1 MLRKLLFTV
10 AITLQIN
17 ALSQNKIDGQTID
30 SNTKQAV
37 SYVYITVNNQAASLL
52 TDIDGRFELHSVQF
66 PVTLHFRAIGY
77 KPDSVTLSDKDWPK
91 FLKIEMLPVPIN
103 LEEINILSDQ
113 ARMRYNPIAFS
124 AVSQKKIIL
133 EVGDKPLPE
142 VLNFTPGLFANREGG
157 GSGDASLRIRGF
169 EQENIA
175 VLLNGVPVNGAE
187 NGLVYWNNWM
197 GLSEIATSIQV
208 QRGIGASKVA
218 LNSVGGTVNIV
229 TFGGGQ
235 DRKLSASLQ
244 TTDYGNKKFSIA
256 FQSGLTNKGWN
267 VSLLASRTVG
277 EGYIAGTYVDGWAY
291 FASFS
296 KEISSRQR
304 VVMSILGGPERHGQR
319 NQKLSKA
326 EIDQYGYDYNKEWGL
341 LNGELKNS
349 SENFYHKPHLS
360 VNHYL
365 SLPKEGLLASSVY
378 ISPGKGGGKW
388 NDNFGYERNLFS
400 FRNENGQLAWDDVVR
415 YNVNNADT
423 FELSTGEKVS
433 GFSKIVQTNY
443 LASHIWTGIISG
455 LELKTG
461 PKSKFFGG
469 IHYRYFLSDLRQEV
483 ADLLGGKFYLDDY
496 GWSLA
501 GVAGRNQIKKPG
513 DIIRVH
519 NGAMIHQTTLFAQ
532 YEKQWQLLYFFA
544 AGSLS
549 DNRFKR
555 HDAYNYP
562 ENKWSEWV
570 TKPGFDLKTGLGYR
584 YTEQQHLFVNAAFFS
599 KAPYYK
605 FVFGNY
611 NNVPSLNIR
620 NEKVKTF
627 EAGYNYTSSILNLN
641 LSAYLT
647 EWTNVSFLSNEYIQL
662 ENNSQTRAMVNGLAS
677 LHQGI
682 EAEMQL
688 KPLPALQIRLMASY
702 GDWKWKN
709 DVSAKLLNDLDVIVD
724 TVNVFADGLYVGGQ
738 PQFQTGIAISS
749 LLFNKLSLELE
760 WLYYDK
766 HYAQFDPAG
775 RQNSDDRGQPVRL
788 DASNYANISF
798 NLPLVFKEQKV
809 ILFGKVN
816 NLFDSRSI
824 VNGEDGALHSL
835 DTFRGYWSF
844 GRTFDI
850 GLRLEL
856 NVGQRRQS
864 LKKSKVN

>member
-1 MLRKLLFTV
+1 MLRKLLFVV

-30 SNTKQAV
+30 SNTKLPV
-37 SYVYITVNNQAASLL
+37 SFVHIIVNNHVASLL
-52 TDIDGRFELHSVQF
+52 TDIDGRFEFSADRL

-77 KPDSVTLSDKDWPK
+77 QSDSVTLPATVWPK
-91 FLKIEMLPVPIN
+91 SLKIELLPVAVN

-113 ARMRYNPIAFS
+113 ARLRYNPIAFS

-142 VLNFTPGLFANREGG
+142 ILNFTPGLFANREGG

-197 GLSEIATSIQV
+197 GLTEIAASIQV

-229 TFGGGQ
+229 TFGSEQ
-235 DRKLSASLQ
+235 DKKLSASMQ

-256 FQSGLTNKGWN
+256 FQSGLTKKGWN
-267 VSLLASRTVG
+267 VSFLASRSSG

-291 FASFS
+291 FASLS

-326 EIDQYGYDYNKEWGL
+326 ETDQYGYDFNKEWGF
-341 LNGELKNS
+341 LNGKLKNS

-365 SLPKEGLLASSVY
+365 NLPKEGLLASAVY
-378 ISPGKGGGKW
+378 FSPGKGGGKW

-400 FRNENGQLAWDDVVR
+400 FRDENGQLAWDDVIR
-415 YNVNNADT
+415 YNENNTDT

-433 GFSKIVQTNY
+433 GYSKIVQTNY

-461 PKSKFFGG
+461 ARSKFYSG
-469 IHYRYFLSDLRQEV
+469 IHYRFFLSDLRQEV

-501 GVAGRNQIKKPG
+501 GLAGRNQIKMPG
-513 DIIRVH
+513 DVIRVH

-532 YEKQWQLLYFFA
+532 YEKRWELLDYFA
-544 AGSLS
+544 AASLS

-555 HDAYNYP
+555 HDEYNYP
-562 ENKWSEWV
+562 ANKWSEWV
-570 TKPGFDLKTGLGYR
+570 SKPGFDLKTGLGYR
-584 YTEQQHLFVNAAFFS
+584 YSERQHFFVNAAFFS

-605 FVFGNY
+605 FIFGNY
-611 NNVPSLNIR
+611 NNIPSLNIR

-627 EAGYNYTSSILNLN
+627 EAGYNYTSSNLNLN
-641 LSAYLT
+641 LSAYFT
-647 EWTNVSFLSNEYIQL
+647 EWKDVSFLSNEYIQL

-677 LHQGI
+677 LHKGL

-688 KPLPALQIRLMASY
+688 KPLPALQIRLMASF

-709 DVSAKLLNDLDVIVD
+709 DVSAKLLNDLDVVVD
-724 TVNVFADGLYVGGQ
+724 TVNVFANGLYVGGQ
-738 PQFQTGIAISS
+738 PQFQAGISISTI
-749 LLFNKLSLELE
+749 LFKKLILELE
-760 WLYYDK
+760 WLNYDK

-775 RQNSDDRGQPVRL
+775 RQNSDDRAQPVQL
-788 DASNYANISF
+788 DPSNYANISF

-824 VNGEDGALHSL
+824 VSGEDGSSHEL

-844 GRTFDI
+844 GRTFDF

-856 NVGQRRQS
+856 DVWQ
-864 LKKSKVN
+864 